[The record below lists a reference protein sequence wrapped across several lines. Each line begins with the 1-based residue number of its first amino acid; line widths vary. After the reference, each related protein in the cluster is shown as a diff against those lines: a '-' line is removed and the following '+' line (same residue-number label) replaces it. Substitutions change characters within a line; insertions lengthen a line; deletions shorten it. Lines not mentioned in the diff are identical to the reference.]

1 MEAEKL
7 KILQLHFTISN
18 HVITVAKNLVLMV
31 NIFMKKNA
39 VKYSERNGHEPSVF

>member
-1 MEAEKL
+1 MQRMGAEKL

-31 NIFMKKNA
+31 NIINMLP
-39 VKYSERNGHEPSVF
+39 VKSD

>member
-1 MEAEKL
+1 MQRMGAEKL

-31 NIFMKKNA
+31 NIFNMLP
-39 VKYSERNGHEPSVF
+39 VKSD